1 MRRPPA
7 RRAGEEARHQHVRSR
22 VRRLVRR
29 PVRTRAPTSCTLRP
43 RLAGRRIFDRPA
55 SAACGWREGHGRGSV
70 LSHGLTH
77 THAHRPGLLIRTP
90 CATLRHPPNHTPAP
104 PRHVVA
110 RLLGSGAHSHPWLV
124 LCTRAH
130 RDTVGCCSLRVEHV
144 KFDVPEPQLHLN
156 CAPTTRQASTRRSIA
171 PRPPP
176 RTHALYA
183 AGCRRAHALPGGMR
197 VVAGVERCVACA
209 GRRARMCSPR

>member
-1 MRRPPA
+1 MCGAACGGLCGDLCALARP
-7 RRAGEEARHQHVRSR
+7 RAVRSAHGSQVAVYLIDRLALRVGGEKDTGEEAYC
-22 VRRLVRR
+22 
-29 PVRTRAPTSCTLRP
+29 RTAL
-43 RLAGRRIFDRPA
+43 
-55 SAACGWREGHGRGSV
+55 H
-70 LSHGLTH
+70 TH
-77 THAHRPGLLIRTP
+77 THTAQASSYAHPAPP
-90 CATLRHPPNHTPAP
+90 CATPPNHTPAP